1 MLIPKKVAAWAA
13 SCKDSEKAPKEMA
26 MTDVKTENNQLAV
39 SVSTASLPATI
50 APHVSLMNQAR
61 LALGQ
66 DYQLIDAGD
75 YLAVLHPQYGAAAV
89 VASDNPLEAEK
100 AASQLTSVLRN
111 AKLSVKALPFGVSET
126 SVRPPVIIRS
136 GPQMATD
143 IAVTMARASGQ
154 NTEIGEKEMVVVVSL
169 LKHAR
174 KVVRQ
179 RAPTI
184 SPMILTVIETAVR
197 KIIGDTPIMAGGSSV
212 EIEEIAAPEFLLP
225 AILVAA
231 MQTWA
236 IPVAGRKGKGGFT
249 VDLSADSSAVLM
261 YRVSGIETSSPLLLF
276 LPIINIIR
284 RQKRAGEFILDD
296 CIERFGNFMTTNN
309 LNPDF
314 LRDMSVNIALRD
326 NGE

>member
-1 MLIPKKVAAWAA
+1 
-13 SCKDSEKAPKEMA
+13 MA

-39 SVSTASLPATI
+39 SINAASLPATV

-66 DYQLIDAGD
+66 DYQLVDTGN

-100 AASQLTSVLRN
+100 AAAQLTLILRK
-111 AKLSVKALPFGVSET
+111 AKLAIKVLPFGVSET
-126 SVRPPVIIRS
+126 GVKPPVIIRS

-143 IAVTMARASGQ
+143 IAVTMARTSGQ
-154 NTEIGEKEMVVVVSL
+154 NTEIGEKELVLVLSL
-169 LKHAR
+169 LRDAR
-174 KVVRQ
+174 KAARQ
-179 RAPTI
+179 RAPAI

-197 KIIGDTPIMAGGSSV
+197 KIIGDTPIIAAGSRV
-212 EIEEIAAPEFLLP
+212 EIDEIAAPEFLLP

-236 IPVAGRKGKGGFT
+236 IPVAGRNGKGGFT

-261 YRVSGIETSSPLLLF
+261 YRVSGIEISSPLLLF

-284 RQKRAGEFILDD
+284 HQKRAGEFILDD
-296 CIERFGNFMTTNN
+296 CIVRFGNFMTANN

-314 LRDMSVNIALRD
+314 LQDMSVNIALRD

>member
-1 MLIPKKVAAWAA
+1 
-13 SCKDSEKAPKEMA
+13 
-26 MTDVKTENNQLAV
+26 
-39 SVSTASLPATI
+39 
-50 APHVSLMNQAR
+50 
-61 LALGQ
+61 
-66 DYQLIDAGD
+66 
-75 YLAVLHPQYGAAAV
+75 
-89 VASDNPLEAEK
+89 
-100 AASQLTSVLRN
+100 
-111 AKLSVKALPFGVSET
+111 
-126 SVRPPVIIRS
+126 
-136 GPQMATD
+136 MATD

-179 RAPTI
+179 RAPSI

-236 IPVAGRKGKGGFT
+236 IPVAGRKGRGGFT

-276 LPIINIIR
+276 LPVINIIR

-314 LRDMSVNIALRD
+314 LQDMSVNIALRD